1 VTKKT
6 LPETKWSIVSKLLG
20 TRHDGLDGAPV
31 AELDPATATPPP
43 DDTIDGKAA
52 GTEPYPWLK
61 SYPSAVRWDTEF
73 PVRSLPDMFDAA
85 IAAHG
90 PRQLTNFLGATLT
103 YAEMGQLTS
112 RLAAGLQARGIGRGH
127 RVGLFL
133 PNTPYYIAAYFAVL
147 KTGAAV
153 VNFNP
158 LYSVEE
164 LMGQAKDSSISAM
177 VTLDLAVLFDKVA
190 EVAAKGL
197 IETVVVCPFADL
209 LPRFKGWLF
218 KVLKRGELSH
228 AGASSIAERC
238 VTWDSLIDNDG
249 RFEPAVIKPQEDIAL
264 LQYTGGTTGVPKGAM
279 LTHANLTINV
289 EQMLAWNS
297 DIELGAE
304 RIMAILPFFHVF
316 AMTAVMNLGLRI
328 GASLILM
335 PRFEI
340 GQAVAL
346 IRRQRPTIM
355 PGVPTLFNALLNYPG
370 IRREDLS
377 SLRICISGGAALP
390 HQVRQRFEAFT
401 GCRLVEGYG
410 LSETSPVATCNPF
423 GGLEKQNSIG
433 QPLPATIVHVR
444 SLDDPTR
451 EVAQGESGEICI
463 KGPQVMPGYWNRP
476 EETAEV
482 FVDGFFRT
490 GDVGYID
497 EDGFVFIVDRIKD
510 MINASGFKIYPR
522 RIEEA
527 ILDHDAVAEVTVIG
541 VADDYRGEAPK
552 AFVRLKPGAQAIAED
567 ILAHLEP
574 RLSKIEMP
582 VAVEFRD
589 ELPKTMIGKPSKKEL
604 REEAEASDP
613 R

>member
-1 VTKKT
+1 VRVTDET
-6 LPETKWSIVSKLLG
+6 VPESKWSIVSNFK
-20 TRHDGLDGAPV
+20 RR
-31 AELDPATATPPP
+31 ATEP
-43 DDTIDGKAA
+43 DTAA
-52 GTEPYPWLK
+52 GQPGGTEPYPWLK
-61 SYPSAVRWDTEF
+61 NYPSGVRWDTEF
-73 PVRSLPDMFDAA
+73 PLRSLPEMFDEAVA
-85 IAAHG
+85 RHG
-90 PRQLTNFLGATLT
+90 ERECTNFLGATLT
-103 YAEMGQLTS
+103 YAEIGNVTN

-133 PNTPYYIAAYFAVL
+133 PNTPYYVAAYFAIL
-147 KTGAAV
+147 KTGATV

-164 LMGQAKDSSISAM
+164 LVGQARDSSISAM

-190 EVAAKGL
+190 ELAAEDL
-197 IETVVVCPFADL
+197 VETVVVCPFADL
-209 LPRFKGWLF
+209 LPRFKGLLFRLF
-218 KVLKRGELSH
+218 KRGDLARSSGSDI
-228 AGASSIAERC
+228 AGRC
-238 VTWDSLIDNDG
+238 VTWDGLVDNDG
-249 RFEPAVIKPQEDIAL
+249 QFEPAAIEPAEDIAL

-279 LTHANLTINV
+279 LTHANLTTNV
-289 EQMLAWNS
+289 EQMLSWNS
-297 DIELGAE
+297 DIREGEE
-304 RIMAILPFFHVF
+304 RIIGILPFFHVF
-316 AMTAVMNLGLRI
+316 AMTAVLNLGLRI

-346 IRRQRPTIM
+346 IRQHRPTIM
-355 PGVPTLFNALLNYPG
+355 PGVPTLFNALLNHSG
-370 IRREDLS
+370 ISRDDLS

-390 HQVRQRFEAFT
+390 HELRRRFEAFT

-423 GGLEKQNSIG
+423 GGLVKKNSIG
-433 QPLPATIVHVR
+433 QPLPATIISIR
-444 SLDDPTR
+444 SLEDPAR
-451 EVAQGESGEICI
+451 EMPQGERGEICI
-463 KGPQVMPGYWNRP
+463 RGPQVMPGYWNRP

-510 MINASGFKIYPR
+510 MINASGFKVYPR

-527 ILDHDAVAEVTVIG
+527 ILEHEAVAEVTVIG
-541 VADDYRGEAPK
+541 IADDYRGEAPK
-552 AFVRLKPGAQAIAED
+552 AFVKLKDGASLTAED
-567 ILAHLEP
+567 LLGYLDPH
-574 RLSKIEMP
+574 LSKIEMP
-582 VAVEFRD
+582 AAIEFRD

-604 REEAEASDP
+604 REEAGE